1 MSLCFAFVTLHLNPD
16 IFIFSAEPPRIL
28 TPANKLYQ
36 VIADSPALIDC
47 AYFGSPKPEIEW

>member
-1 MSLCFAFVTLHLNPD
+1 MQIIFV
-16 IFIFSAEPPRIL
+16 FSAEPPRIL

-36 VIADSPALIDC
+36 VIADSPALLDC

>member
-1 MSLCFAFVTLHLNPD
+1 MSLYFVFVSLYLYANT
-16 IFIFSAEPPRIL
+16 FVFSAEPPRIL

-36 VIADSPALIDC
+36 VIADSPALLDC